1 MTCFGNNKNCNCL
14 KIFDIFDKNIQLYY
28 KGRPRSPTYI
38 GSILTIIYGLI
49 YFLFFLYKLINMF
62 RRTEVLF
69 YDTYAY
75 IDEPQIINL
84 TNDNFYGGFALEDP
98 ETYDPFIDETI
109 YYPRAYFKIAKRIG
123 EKFSWETK
131 NLTLETCKL
140 EKFGSFYRDKFKNKN
155 LKKLYC
161 FTDIDEALIGH
172 FSYDYYSF
180 FFISF
185 YPCINTTENNNH
197 CKPIET
203 IDYYLKST
211 FVSFQ
216 MQDIEITPLNFSY
229 PARPK
234 SQDIYSSVG
243 KKLFQEIHV
252 YFQLVNIET
261 DLEFLGFSDFYLV
274 RTNKYLK
281 YDSIIQM
288 TNLIE
293 TDIYDTGESFCD
305 VTIKLTD
312 KVLTE
317 KRRYTKLIE
326 VLRDVGGFMEVML
339 SIFKIIS
346 HFSSNIIYE
355 KSLVNNLF
363 SFDIDKKTV
372 IIKND
377 LIKNNELNKEI
388 NIFNPKNTNPK
399 EFNKLILINEDTS
412 SQSKNKLYNI
422 DNENSPNKDKLT
434 HEKNL
439 IHKKRKGLAIFKYN
453 LFNKSH
459 DFIKEINKNKN
470 LYEKKR
476 TMFKKS
482 KKVENIY
489 NNNDNLK
496 DEQKEKRFIIDKIK
510 INKVLIYLCFLFT
523 RKRKNIENI
532 LLDEG
537 MRIISQK
544 LDIIYIF
551 KKLYKDDDEKLKN
564 EVIIEMSDICKN
576 KIESLNNI
584 H

>member
-1 MTCFGNNKNCNCL
+1 
-14 KIFDIFDKNIQLYY
+14 
-28 KGRPRSPTYI
+28 
-38 GSILTIIYGLI
+38 
-49 YFLFFLYKLINMF
+49 
-62 RRTEVLF
+62 
-69 YDTYAY
+69 
-75 IDEPQIINL
+75 
-84 TNDNFYGGFALEDP
+84 
-98 ETYDPFIDETI
+98 
-109 YYPRAYFKIAKRIG
+109 
-123 EKFSWETK
+123 
-131 NLTLETCKL
+131 
-140 EKFGSFYRDKFKNKN
+140 
-155 LKKLYC
+155 
-161 FTDIDEALIGH
+161 
-172 FSYDYYSF
+172 
-180 FFISF
+180 
-185 YPCINTTENNNH
+185 
-197 CKPIET
+197 
-203 IDYYLKST
+203 
-211 FVSFQ
+211 

-293 TDIYDTGESFCD
+293 TDIYNTGESFCD

-388 NIFNPKNTNPK
+388 NIFNPKNTNAK

-439 IHKKRKGLAIFKYN
+439 IHKKIKGLAIFKYN

-476 TMFKKS
+476 TMFKKR
-482 KKVENIY
+482 KKDENIY